1 MVIAN
6 LKDRIKNDTF
16 SSVEFTYSDN
26 LGVPINITGAELKT
40 QFRFRT
46 KTGKIIKEISDGSGI
61 TITSAVDGEF
71 KIDEFTPVD
80 WEVDCYYYDVQMTL
94 NGEIKTYVGG
104 KVKVIQDVTNG

>member
-1 MVIAN
+1 MVTVN

-16 SSVEFTYSDN
+16 SSVLFTYQDN
-26 LGVPINITGAELKT
+26 LGTPIDITGAELKV
-40 QFRFRT
+40 QFRFRN
-46 KTGKIIKEISDGSGI
+46 KTGRVVKEVSDGLGI
-61 TITSAVDGEF
+61 TITNATAGEF

-80 WEVDCYYYDVQMTL
+80 WQVDCYYYDVQMTL